1 MSAPARRL
9 AELRVAAMLLT
20 RLPVGRLAGHVP
32 TLAAARWAYPLVGA
46 GVGVVMWAVCAG
58 AAELGLPPGISALL
72 AVAAGV
78 LATGGLH
85 EDGLADLAD
94 GFGGGRDRARKL
106 EIMRDSRIGSYG
118 VLALAIVLGLKVQAM
133 AGVAGSAP
141 PLGPFVALAAGS
153 RFAMLAV
160 LEALPPARADGLG
173 HAAGETGGWRPWAGL
188 AVALAVMLPLGGAAL
203 GLLAA
208 LALAAVAVAVLAK
221 RQIGGQTGDVLG
233 AVQQV
238 SDGAGWL
245 AALLLLGGG

>member
-20 RLPVGRLAGHVP
+20 RLPAGRLSGHVP
-32 TLAAARWAYPLVGA
+32 TLAEARWAWPLVGA
-46 GVGVVMWAVCAG
+46 GIGALMWAACAG
-58 AAELGLPPGISALL
+58 AAALGLPSGVSALL

-78 LATGGLH
+78 LVTGGLH

-94 GFGGGRDRARKL
+94 GFGGGRERERKL

-141 PLGPFVALAAGS
+141 PLWPFVALAAGS

-160 LEALPPARADGLG
+160 LEVLPPARADGLG
-173 HAAGETGGWRPWAGL
+173 HAAGQAGGWRPWAGL
-188 AVALAVMLPLGGAAL
+188 AVALAVLLPLGGAAL
-203 GLLAA
+203 GLVAA
-208 LALAAVAVAVLAK
+208 MALAAVAMAALAK

-238 SDGAGWL
+238 SDCAGWL
-245 AALLLLGGG
+245 AALLLLGA